1 MPPYSARPGVTVAV
15 AADTAA
21 SQNQASSQSSAAAA
35 AIRPRPASAAATSA
49 AERRFQQRLAMR
61 ELHSAGQGDG
71 GTPAAA
77 SPRAM
82 RETWTPGV
90 RAWSDW
96 SVGNAAYPKLAE
108 RSSAAVAG
116 PAARCRYAIIAA
128 DSPREHRFKPSK
140 TPVTVKRSWGDAEYV
155 PLAPVSAVPPPPP
168 PSSRVRVVGAQGAS
182 TSTSGSQQEAAEG
195 SVGADGGGGGVGG
208 GKMGGGLSAMFGK
221 AKHGKAKMSLK
232 TLAKL
237 SSTLTGV
244 QARAQAK
251 ERERTIAE
259 REAHYASLRT
269 ALGTALDYSQPFVPS
284 TATAIE
290 ATMAEELRRAMPKKK
305 DRSPSHL
312 RRSID
317 TLNKRLEAKP
327 STPKSKGRPV
337 YMRQTSERR
346 GSGRFGGSGRLDVGG
361 SGRFDVEKSAP
372 TSSLRSATRPIT
384 PRQHSTG
391 SNLGAAPP
399 SSARHASASG
409 PSSPEKQPPHPP
421 LSATASAKGGS
432 ARFAMGSAKF
442 VDDSGESLEA
452 LPMPT
457 PRGFGGRRRSHQ
469 RLTKPVS
476 ALDSAQEHTAELQEA
491 LAAAAPLLK
500 RSSLR
505 RLVARILEDPALL
518 PPGALE
524 GEGDEDPTGESKRSL
539 EALLAGGDEDEPE
552 YS

>member
-1 MPPYSARPGVTVAV
+1 METFQPADKLTLLGFLNQAVPLAAPRAAEPSLIYQDNTPRMIPRPPPPPPEAPLKHHRAPDVFAVPQRPVSARAAAQAARPAPMRRPYSARPGVTVAV

-49 AERRFQQRLAMR
+49 AGAALPAAIGDAE
-61 ELHSAGQGDG
+61 ELHSAGEGDG

-251 ERERTIAE
+251 ERGADHRGA
-259 REAHYASLRT
+259 RGSLRLV
-269 ALGTALDYSQPFVPS
+269 AH
-284 TATAIE
+284 
-290 ATMAEELRRAMPKKK
+290 RAWHGARLLAAVCTVDGDG
-305 DRSPSHL
+305 DRG
-312 RRSID
+312 D
-317 TLNKRLEAKP
+317 D
-327 STPKSKGRPV
+327 
-337 YMRQTSERR
+337 
-346 GSGRFGGSGRLDVGG
+346 GG
-361 SGRFDVEKSAP
+361 
-372 TSSLRSATRPIT
+372 
-384 PRQHSTG
+384 
-391 SNLGAAPP
+391 GAA
-399 SSARHASASG
+399 ARHAQEEGPLPVPPSPLNRHAQQEARGEAKHAQIKGPPRLHATNFRASG
-409 PSSPEKQPPHPP
+409 IGK
-421 LSATASAKGGS
+421 
-432 ARFAMGSAKF
+432 
-442 VDDSGESLEA
+442 V
-452 LPMPT
+452 
-457 PRGFGGRRRSHQ
+457 
-469 RLTKPVS
+469 
-476 ALDSAQEHTAELQEA
+476 
-491 LAAAAPLLK
+491 
-500 RSSLR
+500 R
-505 RLVARILEDPALL
+505 RLR
-518 PPGALE
+518 
-524 GEGDEDPTGESKRSL
+524 K
-539 EALLAGGDEDEPE
+539 AGCGWLW
-552 YS
+552 